1 MTPPPMTLR
10 AARSLTLPLTLLLGL
25 GCSPSIVG
33 KDADATGSLDSEE
46 TGTDGDEDG
55 TDGTDGDGAT
65 DGEDEEEELS
75 EEEREL
81 WAGASLAILSP
92 SPSAFLPY
100 GEDATFEAVLLDAD
114 GQTIDFDDISWSS
127 DVGDWEAA
135 GSLFEDD
142 ALELGHHTLTAT
154 AELPDG
160 ARLASQVG
168 GILVQDER
176 AGTWVGT
183 LQVDLSFEY
192 EGTPLNASCVGTTFL
207 EVAPEGEGAEGESTC
222 FLSAVIFETDLT
234 HVFSLE
240 FDGDD
245 VSGEAAIDIFG
256 FELAFPAEGD
266 VQDRELLVSW
276 SGELL
281 GYADLTGT
289 LSLEQIS
296 RDTGDLD

>member
-1 MTPPPMTLR
+1 L
-10 AARSLTLPLTLLLGL
+10 LPLLVGASV

-33 KDADATGSLDSEE
+33 KDADATGSLDTED
-46 TGTDGDEDG
+46 TVDDGDEDG
-55 TDGTDGDGAT
+55 TATDGSTD

-100 GEDATFEAVLLDAD
+100 GEEATFEAVLFDAD
-114 GQTIDFDDISWSS
+114 GQAIDFDDISWTS
-127 DVGDWEAA
+127 DVGDWEGT
-135 GSLFEDD
+135 GSLFDD
-142 ALELGHHTLTAT
+142 DSLELGHHTLTAT

-168 GILVQDER
+168 GILVQDDR

-207 EVAPEGEGAEGESTC
+207 DVAPEGEGAEGESTC

-240 FDGDD
+240 FDGEE

-266 VQDRELLVSW
+266 IQDRELLVSW
-276 SGELL
+276 TGELL

-289 LSLEQIS
+289 LSLEQVS

>member
-1 MTPPPMTLR
+1 MTPPPTPLR
-10 AARSLTLPLTLLLGL
+10 AARSLLLPLLLGASV

-33 KDADATGSLDSEE
+33 KDADATGSLDTED
-46 TGTDGDEDG
+46 TVDDGDEDG
-55 TDGTDGDGAT
+55 TATDGTT
-65 DGEDEEEELS
+65 DEGEDEEEELS

-100 GEDATFEAVLLDAD
+100 GEEATFEAVLFDAD
-114 GQTIDFDDISWSS
+114 GQAIDFDDISWTS
-127 DVGDWEAA
+127 DVGDWEGT
-135 GSLFEDD
+135 GSLFDD
-142 ALELGHHTLTAT
+142 DSLELGHHTLTAT

-168 GILVQDER
+168 GILVQDDR

-207 EVAPEGEGAEGESTC
+207 DVAPEGEGAEGESTC

-240 FDGDD
+240 FDGEE

-266 VQDRELLVSW
+266 IQDRELLVSW
-276 SGELL
+276 TGELL

-289 LSLEQIS
+289 LSLEQVS